1 MSRNILFECN
11 KLHGFLRMNEFS
23 DNDFAPCVRSKVVDF
38 STDIK
43 SIPSKNYTI
52 KIVKENTSNCFRKDK
67 NCEECKNFDCLY
79 KDFGLKIKK
88 KILKEDFA
96 EWINEKLIE
105 DPEYIFYF
113 YKYFEADSYGKLII
127 NDNYYTIEAVKENDT
142 NDCLE
147 SNTIWRGSGVI
158 NSMEYFTD
166 EQISEILE
174 FGKVIKEK
182 MNLYIQSGYSI
193 VMDFAF
199 TTNNY
204 FDNGKFQYTN
214 LLFYGLRTAYNETD
228 INNEYYIP
236 N

>member
-23 DNDFAPCVRSKVVDF
+23 DNDCVPCVRSKVIDIG
-38 STDIK
+38 TDIE
-43 SIPSKNYTI
+43 SIPCKNYTI
-52 KIVKENTSNCFRKDK
+52 KIVKENTSNCSRQDK
-67 NCEECKNFDCLY
+67 KCDECKNFECLY

-88 KILKEDFA
+88 RIKKEDFIK
-96 EWINEKLIE
+96 WINEQLNE
-105 DPEYIFYF
+105 DSEYIFYF
-113 YKYFEADSYGKLII
+113 YKYFEAESYGKLII
-127 NDNYYTIEAVKENDT
+127 NDHYYTIEAVSENDT

-147 SNTIWRGSGVI
+147 SNTIWRGTGVI
-158 NSMEYFTD
+158 ESMKCFTD
-166 EQISEILE
+166 EQIGEILF
-174 FGKVIKEK
+174 FGKAVKEK
-182 MNLYIQSGYSI
+182 MKLYIKSGYSI

-204 FDNGKFQYTN
+204 FENKKFQNTN